1 MFSGG
6 KIGSG
11 FFPPVYY
18 TFFETKLVAN
28 SIKLQVRK
36 AKKKRT
42 ALKKGKKKNYSFL
55 FSVEML
61 ISLYITRTLNYIFMD
76 AGGKSVYFSCV
87 LKRIIYLPRKKQK
100 VHMQISFSNKNI
112 LLKFTFGNKV
122 NVVACS

>member
-42 ALKKGKKKNYSFL
+42 ALKKGKKKKLQLLIFCGDANLPLHHKDFELYFYGCWWEVSLFL
-55 FSVEML
+55 LCIKENNLSSEEKTK
-61 ISLYITRTLNYIFMD
+61 SAYANIFF
-76 AGGKSVYFSCV
+76 K
-87 LKRIIYLPRKKQK
+87 
-100 VHMQISFSNKNI
+100 
-112 LLKFTFGNKV
+112 
-122 NVVACS
+122 